1 MIRLNVSGKGEIK
14 KNKEYKIA
22 KIDFNIKQFCLQR
35 GKKRLIRETETRDVE
50 RAQKIMFPE

>member
-1 MIRLNVSGKGEIK
+1 MNVSGKGEIK

-50 RAQKIMFPE
+50 RAKKIMFPE